1 MLPWAEMWRAAL
13 RAGIGPDAFWALS
26 VREWRW
32 LSGAG
37 ELGLARAGLVELMEA
52 FPDG

>member
-13 RAGIGPDAFWALS
+13 RAGIRPDGFWGLS

-37 ELGLARAGLVELMEA
+37 ESGLERERLADLMSA
-52 FPDG
+52 FPD